1 MKRSKFNLTHT
12 HSTTA
17 DAGKLIPFLL
27 QPTLPGDRFR
37 IGLKNF
43 IRCQPMVAPLMHEVY
58 FYTQYWYVPYRIL
71 WDNWED
77 FITGGSDLSSSPAFP
92 YVTAPTGGW
101 QPQFQI
107 VSRETR
113 NNLLKNRVANHL

>member
-17 DAGKLIPFLL
+17 DAGQLIPFLL

-71 WDNWED
+71 WANWEVWV
-77 FITGGSDLSSSPAFP
+77 
-92 YVTAPTGGW
+92 VTKM
-101 QPQFQI
+101 
-107 VSRETR
+107 E
-113 NNLLKNRVANHL
+113 